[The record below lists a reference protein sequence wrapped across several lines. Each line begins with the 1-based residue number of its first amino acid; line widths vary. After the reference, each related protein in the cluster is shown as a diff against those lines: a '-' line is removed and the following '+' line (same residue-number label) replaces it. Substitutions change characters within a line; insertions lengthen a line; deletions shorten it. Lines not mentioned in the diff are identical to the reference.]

1 MPNICSGITDPVK
14 KKRCQARLSSEQSTS
29 TDEKVKKISKK
40 GSSTDKS
47 GRY

>member
-14 KKRCQARLSSEQSTS
+14 KKRCIARVKSEQSTS
-29 TDEKVKKISKK
+29 PDEAVKKISKK
-40 GSSTDKS
+40 GSKTPKS

>member
-14 KKRCQARLSSEQSTS
+14 KKRCQERLRSEQSTS
-29 TDEKVKKISKK
+29 PDEAVKQKSKTGSKKIRA
-40 GSSTDKS
+40 